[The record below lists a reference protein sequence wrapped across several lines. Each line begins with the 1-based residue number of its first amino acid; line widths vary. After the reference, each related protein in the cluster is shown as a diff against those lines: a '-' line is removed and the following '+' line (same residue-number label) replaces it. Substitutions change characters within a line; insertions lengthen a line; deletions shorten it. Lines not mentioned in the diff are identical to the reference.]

1 MSEEDNVDTDGFDAE
16 KEMMEAMAQEA
27 AGKEEAPFD
36 AEKEMMEAMAQEATG
51 QEEAPF
57 DAEKEMMEAMAQE
70 VTTPAESPLPNL
82 TPPAAS
88 GQTPP
93 QDGNLERLLDIPLVL
108 SAQLGNTR
116 MLIKDLLQLGPGSI
130 VELDKLAGEP
140 LEVLVNERLVARG
153 EVVMVNEKFGIRLT
167 DVISA
172 TERVNKLR

>member
-1 MSEEDNVDTDGFDAE
+1 MSDEENVDMDTFDAE
-16 KEMMEAMAQEA
+16 KEMMEALAQEA
-27 AGKEEAPFD
+27 AAKTESTTSVQAP
-36 AEKEMMEAMAQEATG
+36 
-51 QEEAPF
+51 PPPPPS
-57 DAEKEMMEAMAQE
+57 
-70 VTTPAESPLPNL
+70 VPESNGSQDTNL
-82 TPPAAS
+82 
-88 GQTPP
+88 
-93 QDGNLERLLDIPLVL
+93 DRILDIPLVL

-167 DVISA
+167 DVVSP

>member
-1 MSEEDNVDTDGFDAE
+1 MSEEDNIDMDTFDAE
-16 KEMMEAMAQEA
+16 KEMMEALAQEA
-27 AGKEEAPFD
+27 AAKEQNVA
-36 AEKEMMEAMAQEATG
+36 AK
-51 QEEAPF
+51 
-57 DAEKEMMEAMAQE
+57 KQE
-70 VTTPAESPLPNL
+70 V
-82 TPPAAS
+82 AAS
-88 GQTPP
+88 SSSQAP
-93 QDGNLERLLDIPLVL
+93 QLNTSHDQNLNRILDIPLVL

-167 DVISA
+167 DVISP

>member
-1 MSEEDNVDTDGFDAE
+1 MSEEDNVDMDSFDAE
-16 KEMMEAMAQEA
+16 KEMAEAMAQEA
-27 AGKEEAPFD
+27 ATQSEAPFD
-36 AEKEMMEAMAQEATG
+36 AEKEMMEAMAQEAAT
-51 QEEAPF
+51 QSEAPF

-70 VTTPAESPLPNL
+70 VTPKAESPLPNL

-88 GQTPP
+88 GPMPP

>member
-1 MSEEDNVDTDGFDAE
+1 MSEEDSVDMNTFDAE
-16 KEMMEAMAQEA
+16 KEMAEALAQEA
-27 AGKEEAPFD
+27 PTENNRPAP
-36 AEKEMMEAMAQEATG
+36 QLNG
-51 QEEAPF
+51 
-57 DAEKEMMEAMAQE
+57 
-70 VTTPAESPLPNL
+70 
-82 TPPAAS
+82 
-88 GQTPP
+88 P
-93 QDGNLERLLDIPLVL
+93 QDQSLDRILDIPLML

-167 DVISA
+167 DVISP

>member
-1 MSEEDNVDTDGFDAE
+1 MSEEDSVDLETVDAE
-16 KEMMEAMAQEA
+16 KEMMEPLAQEDTMNR
-27 AGKEEAPFD
+27 ETT
-36 AEKEMMEAMAQEATG
+36 AQTLASSTVPEINDF
-51 QEEAPF
+51 Q
-57 DAEKEMMEAMAQE
+57 D
-70 VTTPAESPLPNL
+70 SNL
-82 TPPAAS
+82 
-88 GQTPP
+88 
-93 QDGNLERLLDIPLVL
+93 DRILDIPLVL

-167 DVISA
+167 DVISP

>member
-1 MSEEDNVDTDGFDAE
+1 MDSFDAE

-27 AGKEEAPFD
+27 AGSGE
-36 AEKEMMEAMAQEATG
+36 T
-51 QEEAPF
+51 PF

-70 VTTPAESPLPNL
+70 VTTKAESPLPTL

-88 GQTPP
+88 APTPP
-93 QDGNLERLLDIPLVL
+93 QDVNLERLLDIPLVL

>member
-1 MSEEDNVDTDGFDAE
+1 MSEEDNIDMDTFDAE
-16 KEMMEAMAQEA
+16 KEMMEALAQEA
-27 AGKEEAPFD
+27 AAKEQNA
-36 AEKEMMEAMAQEATG
+36 AAK
-51 QEEAPF
+51 
-57 DAEKEMMEAMAQE
+57 KQE
-70 VTTPAESPLPNL
+70 V
-82 TPPAAS
+82 AAS
-88 GQTPP
+88 TSSHPP
-93 QDGNLERLLDIPLVL
+93 QLNTSHDQNLNRILDIPLVL

-167 DVISA
+167 DVISP

>member
-1 MSEEDNVDTDGFDAE
+1 MSEDENIDLDTFDAE
-16 KEMMEAMAQEA
+16 KEMMEALAQEA
-27 AGKEEAPFD
+27 ATKEPNSA
-36 AEKEMMEAMAQEATG
+36 AK
-51 QEEAPF
+51 
-57 DAEKEMMEAMAQE
+57 KQE
-70 VTTPAESPLPNL
+70 V
-82 TPPAAS
+82 AAS
-88 GQTPP
+88 TSNHTP
-93 QDGNLERLLDIPLVL
+93 QLNGSHDQNLNRILDIPLVL

-167 DVISA
+167 DVISP